1 MLMLLCLQ
9 INRKAQE
16 DPAYKEIPVGV
27 ILDMGSSYSYS
38 GVGRSV
44 QSCITM
50 AVSEFYMVNP
60 HFQTRIVVHPLDLL
74 EKPKVEAIIGSES
87 TAEAK
92 LLAVLGDNA
101 RVPILSLSPCLSCNK
116 HPYFLQVTQD
126 ETSQFEGIA
135 AMAESFRWKEVI
147 LICEDSD
154 SGRDMTN
161 TLQTKSILVTH
172 RSLISTS
179 SSNELLQEELHKL
192 STMQTKVFIMHA
204 SPCVASHLLV
214 NAKHL
219 GMMDKGYKWIIT
231 GKTMKFL
238 NLLEDEVIECMQ
250 GAVGFKSYVPQSR
263 NVQNFTSRWRRK
275 YHVMVKLKE
284 INSYA
289 LWVYGAVSALAVA
302 VEQVEQ
308 LKRKDV
314 ETTASDLTQS
324 QRGTTLLLNE
334 MLSISFHGLGGAFQL
349 TNGNGEIN
357 AAQVI
362 EIINVMDKG
371 EKRVGFWTRDA
382 GFTKK
387 IGRLNK
393 SLSDEGLE
401 AIIWPKAKGGNPSQ
415 THRMLQL
422 QVSSKILRIGIPG
435 VLGVS
440 KASQVKYDAQSNATV
455 VSGFC
460 ADVFRIAFKGLGR
473 DISFQFFPFT
483 GEDGIVN
490 YNDLIYRV
498 YTGEF
503 DAAVG
508 DITITANRSL
518 YVDFTQSFTD
528 LGLGMLSRNTHAGM
542 WIFMEPLS
550 SDLWLVSA
558 CFFILLGFVI
568 WILEHQTNKE
578 FQDSSSQQI
587 GTTLWFAFSTL
598 VFAHRQKLHSNLSRF
613 VVIVW
618 LFVVLVLASS
628 YPATLSSL
636 FTIEQI
642 RLASNRDSIGYQGG
656 SFVMGDIVRNLNF
669 KDTRLKP
676 YYTTDEYVDAL
687 SHGSKNG
694 GVDAIIDEI
703 PYLKGFLAQYPSGY
717 SMVVSEVTTS
727 GFGFVF
733 PLGSPLVPELSRQ
746 ISRLRENGSLAKLE
760 KKYCFK
766 SNQQSKDSEHASKIL
781 NLKDCR
787 GLFLISGVS
796 MAVALSIFLFYFIHE
811 KLHFTYTML
820 AGGKLAFIMRILNP
834 KPVVETR

>member
-1 MLMLLCLQ
+1 
-9 INRKAQE
+9 
-16 DPAYKEIPVGV
+16 
-27 ILDMGSSYSYS
+27 MGSSYSYS
-38 GVGRSV
+38 YSYSYSGVGKAV
-44 QSCITM
+44 HSCITM

-60 HFQTRIVVHPLDLL
+60 HFQTRIVIHHRDTHGDPLHALSAALDLL

-92 LLAVLGDNA
+92 FLAVLGDKA

-126 ETSQFEGIA
+126 ENETSQFKAIA

-147 LICEDSD
+147 VICEDSD
-154 SGRDMTN
+154 RGRDMTN
-161 TLQTKSILVTH
+161 TLQTKSILVTY

-179 SSNELLQEELHKL
+179 FSNELLQEELHRL
-192 STMQTKVFIMHA
+192 STMQTKIFIMHA
-204 SPCVASHLLV
+204 SPSLASHLLV
-214 NAKHL
+214 NAKYL

-231 GKTMKFL
+231 SKTMEFL
-238 NLLEDEVIECMQ
+238 NLMDDEVIESMQ
-250 GAVGFKSYVPQSR
+250 GAVGFKSYILQSR
-263 NVQNFTSRWRRK
+263 DLHNFTCRWRRK
-275 YHVMVKLKE
+275 YHAKNPVMKLKE

-289 LWVYGAVSALAVA
+289 IWVYNTVSALAMA

-308 LKRKDV
+308 LKIKDV
-314 ETTASDLTQS
+314 LTQS
-324 QRGTTLLLNE
+324 QRGTTLLNQ
-334 MLSISFHGLGGAFQL
+334 MLSISFHGLGGVFQL
-349 TNGNGEIN
+349 TNGDGKIN
-357 AAQVI
+357 AAQVL
-362 EIINVMDKG
+362 EVVNVIDKG

-382 GFTKK
+382 GFFTKK
-387 IGRLNK
+387 IGRVNN
-393 SLSDEGLE
+393 SVSDEGLE
-401 AIIWPKAKGGNPSQ
+401 AIIWPKGGITTNSS
-415 THRMLQL
+415 HRML
-422 QVSSKILRIGIPG
+422 QVSSKNLKIGIPG
-435 VLGVS
+435 KHGVA
-440 KASQVKYDAQSNATV
+440 KVFQVKYDTQTNATV

-460 ADVFRIAFKGLGR
+460 ADVFRTVFKGLGR
-473 DISFQFFPFT
+473 DISFQFIPFME
-483 GEDGIVN
+483 EDGTIN
-490 YNDLIYRV
+490 YDNLIYRV

-508 DITITANRSL
+508 DITIMANRSL
-518 YVDFTQSFTD
+518 YVDFTLPYTD

-568 WILEHQTNKE
+568 WILEHPTNEE
-578 FQDSSSQQI
+578 FQGSSSQQI

-598 VFAHRQKLHSNLSRF
+598 VFAHRQKLQSNLSRF
-613 VVIVW
+613 IVTVW

-628 YPATLSSL
+628 YTATLSSL

-642 RLASNRDSIGYQGG
+642 RLASKGDLIGYQGG
-656 SFVMGDIVRNLNF
+656 SFVKGDIVRNFNF
-669 KDTRLKP
+669 KDTSLRP
-676 YYTTDEYVDAL
+676 YSTFEEYADAL
-687 SHGSKNG
+687 STGSKKG

-727 GFGFVF
+727 GFGFAF

-760 KKYCFK
+760 KKWFK
-766 SNQQSKDSEHASKIL
+766 SNQQSKDSKHASKIL

-834 KPVVETR
+834 KPVVELETR

>member
-1 MLMLLCLQ
+1 
-9 INRKAQE
+9 
-16 DPAYKEIPVGV
+16 
-27 ILDMGSSYSYS
+27 MGSSYSYS
-38 GVGRSV
+38 GVGKAV
-44 QSCITM
+44 HSCITM

-60 HFQTRIVVHPLDLL
+60 HFQTRIILHHRDTHGDPLHALSAALDLL
-74 EKPKVEAIIGSES
+74 EKPKVQAIIGSES

-92 LLAVLGDNA
+92 FLAVLGDKA

-126 ETSQFEGIA
+126 ENETTQFKGIA

-179 SSNELLQEELHKL
+179 WSNELLQEELHRL
-192 STMQTKVFIMHA
+192 STVQTKIFIMHA
-204 SPCVASHLLV
+204 SPSVASHLLV

-219 GMMDKGYKWIIT
+219 GMMDEGYKWIIT

-238 NLLEDEVIECMQ
+238 NLLDDEVIESMQ

-263 NVQNFTSRWRRK
+263 DLHNFTSRWRRK
-275 YHVMVKLKE
+275 YHVMVKLQE
-284 INSYA
+284 INSYYA
-289 LWVYGAVSALAVA
+289 LWVYDAVSALAMA

-314 ETTASDLTQS
+314 DTTASELTQS

-349 TNGNGEIN
+349 RNGKIN
-357 AAQVI
+357 AAQVM
-362 EIINVMDKG
+362 EIVNVIDKG
-371 EKRVGFWTRDA
+371 EKRVGFWAPDA
-382 GFTKK
+382 GFTKN
-387 IGRLNK
+387 IGSLNN
-393 SLSDEGLE
+393 SVSDEGLE
-401 AIIWPKAKGGNPSQ
+401 AIIWPKGGITTNP
-415 THRMLQL
+415 THRML
-422 QVSSKILRIGIPG
+422 QVSSKILRIAVPPKFG
-435 VLGVS
+435 VGRVF
-440 KASQVKYDAQSNATV
+440 QVKYDAETNSTV

-460 ADVFRIAFKGLGR
+460 ADVFRAAFKGLGR
-473 DISFQFFPFT
+473 GISFQFIPFT
-483 GEDGIVN
+483 GEDRIVN
-490 YNDLIYRV
+490 YNELIYGV

-508 DITITANRSL
+508 DITITANRTL
-518 YVDFTQSFTD
+518 YVDFTLPYTD
-528 LGLGMLSRNTHAGM
+528 LGVGTLSRNAHAGM

-558 CFFILLGFVI
+558 SFFILLGFII

-578 FQDSSSQQI
+578 FQGSSSQQI

-598 VFAHRQKLHSNLSRF
+598 VFAHRQKLQSNLSRF
-613 VVIVW
+613 VVSVW

-628 YPATLSSL
+628 YTATLSSL

-642 RLASNRDSIGYQGG
+642 RLASKGDLIGYRDG
-656 SFVMGDIVRNLNF
+656 SFVQGDIVRNLNF

-676 YYTTDEYVDAL
+676 YYTSEEYADAL
-687 SHGSKNG
+687 SRGSKNG

-727 GFGFVF
+727 GFGFAF

-760 KKYCFK
+760 KKWFK
-766 SNQQSKDSEHASKIL
+766 SDPHSKDSEPALKIL
-781 NLKDCR
+781 NLKTCR

-834 KPVVETR
+834 KPVVELERR